1 MPRFNATNL
10 GRTRPPSPRSD
21 GSPHATGSPRA
32 AKVVSGTTTRGRGGG
47 TPNSSPRNFPQPP
60 PRVTESG
67 SFPDLHRLYGRGS
80 NSSAPNSPAS
90 VGKPR
95 KGTNGDI
102 IGEGGGAQDGSRTDS
117 GRIRVAVRVR
127 PFLEK
132 EKQSG
137 ARCVINMSGTQTKI
151 LDPSF
156 FEKDTALSSSEYRS
170 MWERTFNFDH
180 SFWSHSSGEE
190 RGGND
195 VAGGGSSYSSQAD
208 VHRALGEFLVDNA
221 CQGFNCSLFAYG
233 QTGSG
238 KTYTMLG
245 DSSRLTSAS
254 EEGPA
259 GLIPRMCFGL
269 FQKFGLSDSRGD
281 PGGATNNWQASIQ
294 VSFCEIYNEQV
305 RDLFCEGGG
314 SGQGLRV
321 REHPSRGAFVEGLSA
336 RQVTCYQQVQGLL
349 EDGMSLRTTAA
360 TAMNEV
366 SSRSHAIFTI
376 YVTVTFT
383 TRLSQGSG
391 AKEGDDGDAGVDV
404 SSRTSKICLVDLAG
418 SERANSTRA
427 TGDRLREAANINKS
441 LSTLGDVIK
450 ALTRR
455 GSTGGAGGNNSS
467 NESFIPYRNSILTW
481 LLKDSIGGNSKT
493 VMLAAISPVAEA
505 YQETMS
511 TLRYVER
518 AKDIVNIVA
527 VNDASDNPL
536 IGKLREE
543 IKDLRGLL
551 EKKEA
556 AIVEHKDT
564 EALLRATLE
573 RAHAAGDDKT
583 SRALEAMEALE
594 AALQEEKRK
603 HAASAMAAADKAAR
617 MKRRNQ
623 QKLDEQ
629 AKAHGR
635 ALDEAVKRYDE
646 NLRKVV
652 DEAEESLAEEIA
664 QGNKKDEAAERERRL
679 QRERK
684 AAAELERTQSTNVYK
699 RLMAETE
706 QQHQNEFGL
715 ARAEESEVSRAY
727 AATITETEAEMSL
740 GSKRVSEIVKEQAT
754 AEARPSE
761 QLRSPRGEIG
771 KDKQAAG
778 GEDPGAQ
785 GSEVAKGVT
794 MVEELAASADIVKAV
809 VTEATKKLRVDNEET
824 LVTLADDQRKEAR
837 RSDDNFTGEATAASA
852 STGGAEYNETGKKLA
867 EDYAQG
873 LERVATDSDGRRSVD
888 FSKDNNEA
896 SLAIAAARADSGE
909 VVEALRLRYE
919 ENLRA
924 RDEAYQ
930 AEMKHAVEADKLH
943 ARVELKSGT
952 VSEIQVLKAESAA
965 NQASLEKKCREHAD
979 GLREEHEAETT
990 RVLIGA
996 EQRVKETSDV
1006 INEREQKAKADEAEA
1021 SANYIALEAR
1031 CRGEPEDAR
1040 GWSREEEQRA
1050 GASENKMRA
1059 DMEVAGHRTSSSVSK
1074 ADVQLAAEEKKHQ
1087 NLCQAKQV
1095 VKPEIVCSENVVEVI
1110 RVNDLTDAEEKY
1122 SRALHECKTEHK
1134 VVLSEVECKHQEDLA
1149 IVRASL
1155 EAEIERL
1162 IKVVE
1167 DQRVESELHAVE
1179 ANRASTLSISTME
1192 EERVAAIRS
1201 VEVQHR
1207 ESLRKVE
1214 EEDKIKMDRALAE
1227 AEMRRV
1233 CDLDV
1238 LRKELETSVAQAK
1251 EHGAT
1256 SISSLL
1262 RQHREELA
1270 KRVADLTDAEEKY
1283 SRALHGCK
1291 AEHKAVLSEVKG
1303 KHQED
1308 LAIVR
1313 ASLEAEIERLIKVVE
1328 DQRVKSELHAVE
1340 ANRASTLSIS
1350 RMEEERVVAIR
1361 SVEVQHRESLRKVE
1375 EEDKIKMDR
1384 ALHREELAK
1393 RVADL
1398 TDAEEK
1404 YSRALHECKAEHK
1417 AVLSA
1422 VKGKHQEDLAIVRAS
1437 LEAEIER
1444 LIKVVE
1450 DQRVESEL
1458 HAVEANRASTLS
1470 ISRMEEERVAAI
1482 RSLEAQHRESLRKV
1496 EEEDKIK
1503 MDRALAE
1510 VEIRRV
1516 CDLDALRKELE
1527 TSLAQAKEHGAAS
1540 ISSLMRAHRAELAKL
1555 EEEKAEV
1562 EKQRVAT
1569 VVEAE
1574 AHCVS
1579 SVETVRAKM
1588 AEDRASLEEAHRLEL
1603 HLVKEKEAAKM
1614 ERVSAEASKHLVARE
1629 AQVTRETSELSAK
1642 HLQGR
1647 EDAATGPGVEEKEK
1661 EKAEGKEAREAFEGL
1676 RNHQREELRDIAT
1689 EREAANV
1696 RAIAEDL
1703 VEEER
1708 SSGQNIVTAT
1718 RNKEEVMHAAALQ
1731 RERTTHVE
1739 AINNVEDALAAS
1751 EREAKGLVETRQE
1764 GHQNARYRLE
1774 KAHSASLEELGDPR
1788 HQEMEKMKRRV
1799 DAAEEEMA
1807 KAKTAAVELAI
1818 RASSLE
1824 KMLETSVGSREQEL
1838 ADQRCRIGQLEAFVA
1853 RRESL
1858 SNEEDAT
1865 ITSRD
1870 GAAAATRSVQQ
1881 RVIDLRDMVTRTG
1894 VGGVKVGE
1902 QETGFAAF
1910 PRLEPMEGWTT
1921 ERYMEELEAVL
1932 MKSIVEAAAARQDH
1946 LEADMQH
1953 QSATRELASLKLV
1966 HAQLRK
1972 RLENTRAKLEHKS
1985 QSAARRLLNSAI
1997 RLAFGFAK
2005 RSDDFSPASPLGPSQ
2020 PTSLNTT
2027 PRAITS
2033 PRTHGKQSPL
2043 SQAGRKACTQD
2054 GDTSTSRASAEGER

>member
-1 MPRFNATNL
+1 MCAQAS
-10 GRTRPPSPRSD
+10 PS
-21 GSPHATGSPRA
+21 
-32 AKVVSGTTTRGRGGG
+32 
-47 TPNSSPRNFPQPP
+47 
-60 PRVTESG
+60 
-67 SFPDLHRLYGRGS
+67 
-80 NSSAPNSPAS
+80 
-90 VGKPR
+90 
-95 KGTNGDI
+95 
-102 IGEGGGAQDGSRTDS
+102 
-117 GRIRVAVRVR
+117 
-127 PFLEK
+127 
-132 EKQSG
+132 
-137 ARCVINMSGTQTKI
+137 
-151 LDPSF
+151 
-156 FEKDTALSSSEYRS
+156 
-170 MWERTFNFDH
+170 
-180 SFWSHSSGEE
+180 
-190 RGGND
+190 
-195 VAGGGSSYSSQAD
+195 
-208 VHRALGEFLVDNA
+208 
-221 CQGFNCSLFAYG
+221 
-233 QTGSG
+233 
-238 KTYTMLG
+238 
-245 DSSRLTSAS
+245 LTSS
-254 EEGPA
+254 H
-259 GLIPRMCFGL
+259 F
-269 FQKFGLSDSRGD
+269 
-281 PGGATNNWQASIQ
+281 
-294 VSFCEIYNEQV
+294 
-305 RDLFCEGGG
+305 
-314 SGQGLRV
+314 
-321 REHPSRGAFVEGLSA
+321 
-336 RQVTCYQQVQGLL
+336 LL
-349 EDGMSLRTTAA
+349 
-360 TAMNEV
+360 
-366 SSRSHAIFTI
+366 
-376 YVTVTFT
+376 
-383 TRLSQGSG
+383 Q
-391 AKEGDDGDAGVDV
+391 
-404 SSRTSKICLVDLAG
+404 
-418 SERANSTRA
+418 
-427 TGDRLREAANINKS
+427 
-441 LSTLGDVIK
+441 
-450 ALTRR
+450 
-455 GSTGGAGGNNSS
+455 
-467 NESFIPYRNSILTW
+467 
-481 LLKDSIGGNSKT
+481 
-493 VMLAAISPVAEA
+493 
-505 YQETMS
+505 
-511 TLRYVER
+511 
-518 AKDIVNIVA
+518 IV
-527 VNDASDNPL
+527 
-536 IGKLREE
+536 
-543 IKDLRGLL
+543 
-551 EKKEA
+551 
-556 AIVEHKDT
+556 
-564 EALLRATLE
+564 

-699 RLMAETE
+699 RLMTETE

-1059 DMEVAGHRTSSSVSK
+1059 DMEVTGHRTSSSVSK

-1384 ALHREELAK
+1384 ALAEAEMRRVCDLDALRKELETSVAQAKEHGAASISSLLRQHREELAK

-1588 AEDRASLEEAHRLEL
+1588 AEDRAALEEAHRLEL

-1894 VGGVKVGE
+1894 VGEVKVGE

-1953 QSATRELASLKLV
+1953 QSATRELASLKV
-1966 HAQLRK
+1966 
-1972 RLENTRAKLEHKS
+1972 
-1985 QSAARRLLNSAI
+1985 
-1997 RLAFGFAK
+1997 
-2005 RSDDFSPASPLGPSQ
+2005 
-2020 PTSLNTT
+2020 
-2027 PRAITS
+2027 
-2033 PRTHGKQSPL
+2033 
-2043 SQAGRKACTQD
+2043 
-2054 GDTSTSRASAEGER
+2054 